1 MTPEE
6 FAELSVPF
14 IDIDPRFNFWNLP
27 ANAKVLLVSNM
38 PEAITKPLEVF
49 NLFRYG
55 HRCSST
61 FLPLAED
68 KSHILS
74 LANFSCLY
82 QKVVLS

>member
-1 MTPEE
+1 MQPANMTPEE

-61 FLPLAED
+61 FFHLWQRI
-68 KSHILS
+68 SHIS
-74 LANFSCLY
+74 
-82 QKVVLS
+82 

>member
-1 MTPEE
+1 MQPANMTPEE

-55 HRCSST
+55 HSVFFHFFT
-61 FLPLAED
+61 FGRG
-68 KSHILS
+68 
-74 LANFSCLY
+74 
-82 QKVVLS
+82 

>member
-55 HRCSST
+55 HRGSST
-61 FLPLAED
+61 FFTFGRG
-68 KSHILS
+68 SHILS
-74 LANFSCLY
+74 LVNFSCLH